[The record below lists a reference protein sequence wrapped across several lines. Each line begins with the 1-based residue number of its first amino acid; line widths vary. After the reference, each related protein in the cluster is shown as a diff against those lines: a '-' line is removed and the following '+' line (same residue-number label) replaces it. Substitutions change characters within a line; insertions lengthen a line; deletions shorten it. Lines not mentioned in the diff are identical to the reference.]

1 MDRKLRGQKRGQ
13 KMENIL
19 FKEESYKIIGT
30 AMEVHRE
37 LGSGFLEAIYQ
48 EALEIE
54 FQNKQIPFDRES
66 RLYVYY
72 KGIQLNKEYMA
83 DFICYDQIIIEIKAV
98 SELNTEHQSQLLN
111 YLKATGKKLGIL
123 INFGSPSLEYK
134 RMVL

>member
-1 MDRKLRGQKRGQ
+1 MVEL
-13 KMENIL
+13 L
-19 FKEESYKIIGT
+19 YKEESYKIIGA

-54 FQNKQIPFDRES
+54 FQSNNIPFEREK
-66 RLYVYY
+66 RLLINY
-72 KGIQLNKEYMA
+72 KGIQLSKEYIA
-83 DFICYDQIIIEIKAV
+83 DFICYDQIIIETKAV
-98 SELNTEHQSQLLN
+98 TELKSEHQAQLLN